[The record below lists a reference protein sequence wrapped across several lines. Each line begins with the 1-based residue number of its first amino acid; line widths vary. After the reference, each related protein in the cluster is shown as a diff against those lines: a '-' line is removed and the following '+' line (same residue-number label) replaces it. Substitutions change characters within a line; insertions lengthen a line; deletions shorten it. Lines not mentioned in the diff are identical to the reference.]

1 VLVEWDSDADM
12 LTSKTPA
19 SQDAPGVAPDP
30 NDWKYW
36 ATLIT
41 STWQSSVLNIIET
54 GRLLVKAK
62 DQIAPGEFGDMIK
75 KFLPFKQRTA
85 QKLMKLAR
93 NKVLANAAHVPHLP
107 PHYGTLIAL
116 DTLALPDA
124 ELESKIHDGTITP
137 RMERKDVAALK
148 PKPVNAIPRESSM
161 AKLKQINAEQARLI
175 LDLQSDLAHAKRN
188 DGSLFS
194 KGDNNELI
202 ARIIVDSLGERK
214 AREVAKVVLGQD
226 KLKMKETMQ

>member
-1 VLVEWDSDADM
+1 MLVEWDSDADM

-93 NKVLANAAHVPHLP
+93 NKVLANAAHVPPGWTGRMLLRSSRSRLMP
-107 PHYGTLIAL
+107 FRASRPWRSSSKSMLNK
-116 DTLALPDA
+116 LA
-124 ELESKIHDGTITP
+124 
-137 RMERKDVAALK
+137 
-148 PKPVNAIPRESSM
+148 
-161 AKLKQINAEQARLI
+161 
-175 LDLQSDLAHAKRN
+175 
-188 DGSLFS
+188 
-194 KGDNNELI
+194 
-202 ARIIVDSLGERK
+202 
-214 AREVAKVVLGQD
+214 
-226 KLKMKETMQ
+226 